1 VDTPTAY
8 RAGDATLRRVGGLS
22 AIALGVSYIAI
33 IALYVPG
40 GAMPRGAEE
49 RLRHLAD
56 HTTEWW
62 MILGLSVA
70 TDLLFLPLMWSLY
83 TSLRNVNKNA
93 MLAGTGLVGLF
104 VLLDLTVTWPN
115 YAALI
120 SLADAY
126 AAAGD
131 DTQRAVLLGAANY
144 AVEVLSSGL
153 FGVYTILVPALGV
166 FVIGLVMLK
175 GAFGKVAAYLGMAAG
190 IVGVISVVGPLVVD
204 AAGTAV
210 ILSSILTTAWVLLV
224 GYKLLNP
231 TTRPAVAKN
240 ERLAT

>member
-1 VDTPTAY
+1 MEAPIAY
-8 RAGDATLRRVGGLS
+8 RAGDALPRRVGGLS

-33 IALYVPG
+33 IGLYLLSGELPS
-40 GAMPRGAEE
+40 GAEE

-56 HTTEWW
+56 HTTVWW

-83 TSLRNVNKNA
+83 MLLRDVNKNA

-115 YAALI
+115 YSALI
-120 SLADAY
+120 TLGDKY
-126 AAAGD
+126 VAAGD

-144 AVEVLSSGL
+144 ANEVLSSGL
-153 FGVYTILVPALGV
+153 FGVYAILVPAVGY

-204 AAGTAV
+204 AVGMAV
-210 ILSSILTTAWVLLV
+210 ILASILTTVWVLLV

-231 TTRPAVAKN
+231 TTQPAVAKD
-240 ERLAT
+240 ERPAT